1 MKNEIVVMH
10 AFLVSN
16 LNCHPLPFLPF
27 FKLFTLRPCQVDS
40 DYVSKIF
47 SLSVV

>member
-1 MKNEIVVMH
+1 MKYEKIVMH

-16 LNCHPLPFLPF
+16 LNCHPLLFLPF
-27 FKLFTLRPCQVDS
+27 LKLFTFKPCQV

-47 SLSVV
+47 SLSVI